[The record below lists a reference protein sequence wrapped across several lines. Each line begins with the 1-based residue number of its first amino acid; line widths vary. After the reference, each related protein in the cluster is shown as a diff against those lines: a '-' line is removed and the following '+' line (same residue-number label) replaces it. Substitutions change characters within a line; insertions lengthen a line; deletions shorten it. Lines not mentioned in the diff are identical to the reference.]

1 MLSRQMQASETVAP
15 VRAAISNVAVHEIGT
30 TAGPD
35 VVTGFLG
42 LIVRLSGARAGAVRK
57 LHADRQSL
65 DLVASVGMPADLR
78 SSDQSRPAGCGVCG
92 AALQNGDLQRTSVE
106 LGCSMCSQRPGG
118 VGLAHAL
125 AVPLYDQDRSIGV
138 LNLFFGDAASV
149 PDDAVDLLRP
159 FGPVLGLVLE
169 NERLARENLVARLA
183 NEREAMA
190 ADIHDAL
197 AQSLTFA
204 RMRMSLLRDAVRAS
218 DTAKGERYC
227 TDIDD
232 ELRGAQA
239 RLRDMIRHFR
249 AGMAG
254 RGLLTSLREMAAEFS
269 VRRDIELRF
278 DCRAKALD
286 LTAEQE
292 LQAFH
297 IVGEALAN
305 VCKHSGARHARLS
318 IERGNGEVQVTVED
332 DGRGAS
338 LGDLDHAAGAPQDD
352 GTHHGLRIMRE
363 RAARAGGRLTVDHLD
378 GGGVRVDLRLPCA
391 GPGQQPAAAS

>member
-1 MLSRQMQASETVAP
+1 MLLRSLHEPETVATARGSSVDVAP
-15 VRAAISNVAVHEIGT
+15 QDGRADANR
-30 TAGPD
+30 D
-35 VVTGFLG
+35 VLTGFLG

-57 LHADRQSL
+57 LNATGDSL
-65 DLVASVGMPADLR
+65 ELVASVGMPTGLR
-78 SSDQSRPAGCGVCG
+78 SDDQSRPANCGICG
-92 AALQNGDLQRTSVE
+92 SALKTADLQRTTSEVSCSV
-106 LGCSMCSQRPGG
+106 SSDSRAPGG
-118 VGLAHAL
+118 VGGHAL
-125 AVPLYDQDRSIGV
+125 AVPLQDQERSIGV
-138 LNLFFGDAASV
+138 LNLFFRSADRV
-149 PDDAVDLLRP
+149 PDDAVEMLRP
-159 FGPVLGLVLE
+159 FGPVLGLALE
-169 NERLARENLVARLA
+169 NERLARENLAARLA

-204 RMRMSLLRDAVRAS
+204 RMRMSLLRDAMRAN

-249 AGMAG
+249 AGMDA
-254 RGLLTSLREMAAEFS
+254 RGLLPSLRELAAEFS
-269 VRRDIELRF
+269 VRRDIALRF

-292 LQAFH
+292 LQVFH

-305 VCKHSGARHARLS
+305 VGKHSGARNARLS
-318 IERGNGEVQVTVED
+318 IERGNGEVRVTVED
-332 DGRGAS
+332 DGRGVA
-338 LGDLDHAAGAPQDD
+338 LGDLAAGPRADD

-363 RAARAGGRLTVDHLD
+363 RAARAGGRLSVDRIN
-378 GGGVRVDLRLPCA
+378 GGGVRVELTLPCT
-391 GPGQQPAAAS
+391 QAASRAAGSI

>member
-1 MLSRQMQASETVAP
+1 VL
-15 VRAAISNVAVHEIGT
+15 
-30 TAGPD
+30 
-35 VVTGFLG
+35 TGFLG

-57 LHADRQSL
+57 LNAAGDSL
-65 DLVASVGMPADLR
+65 ELVASVGMPAELR
-78 SSDQSRPAGCGVCG
+78 SNDQSRPANCGICG
-92 AALQNGDLQRTSVE
+92 SALKTADLQRTTSEVNCSVSDDSR
-106 LGCSMCSQRPGG
+106 GPGG
-118 VGLAHAL
+118 LGGHAL
-125 AVPLYDQDRSIGV
+125 AVPLYDQQRSIGV
-138 LNLFFGDAASV
+138 LNLFFRSADSV
-149 PDDAVDLLRP
+149 PDDAVEMLRP
-159 FGPVLGLVLE
+159 FGPVLGLALE
-169 NERLARENLVARLA
+169 NERLARENLAARLA

-249 AGMAG
+249 AGMDA
-254 RGLLTSLREMAAEFS
+254 RGLLASLRDLAAEFS
-269 VRRDIELRF
+269 VRRDIALRF
-278 DCRAKALD
+278 DCRAKSLD

-305 VCKHSGARHARLS
+305 VGKHSGARNARVS
-318 IERGNGEVQVTVED
+318 IERQSGEVRVTIED
-332 DGRGAS
+332 DGCGAIF
-338 LGDLDHAAGAPQDD
+338 GDLAAAGLRADD

-363 RAARAGGRLTVDHLD
+363 RAARAGGRLSMDRAS
-378 GGGVRVDLRLPCA
+378 GGGVRVELTLPCVQAASRDA
-391 GPGQQPAAAS
+391 GPQ

>member
-1 MLSRQMQASETVAP
+1 MLLRPMHESDTASPARVRSPHAAPHETAAAGSR
-15 VRAAISNVAVHEIGT
+15 
-30 TAGPD
+30 D

-57 LHADRQSL
+57 MEPGGQTLQ
-65 DLVASVGMPADLR
+65 LVASVGMPADLR
-78 SSDQSRPAGCGVCG
+78 SHDLSRPANCGVCG
-92 AALQNGDLQRTSVE
+92 AALKTGDLQGTTLDV
-106 LGCSMCSQRPGG
+106 GCSLCSNKPAPGS
-118 VGLAHAL
+118 VAHAM
-125 AVPLYDQDRSIGV
+125 AVPLYEHDRPIGV
-138 LNLFFGDAASV
+138 LNLFFRDADSV
-149 PDDAVDLLRP
+149 PDDAVELLRP
-159 FGPVLGLVLE
+159 FGPVLGLALE
-169 NERLARENLVARLA
+169 NERLARENLAARLA

-204 RMRMSLLRDAVRAS
+204 RMRMSLLRDAVRAR

-249 AGMAG
+249 AGMGAQ
-254 RGLLTSLREMAAEFS
+254 GLLTSLREMAAEFS

-278 DCRAKALD
+278 DCRAKSLD

-292 LQAFH
+292 LQVFH

-305 VCKHSGARHARLS
+305 VCKHSGARNARLS
-318 IERGNGEVQVTVED
+318 IERKDGAVKVTVED
-332 DGRGAS
+332 DGCGAA
-338 LGDLDHAAGAPQDD
+338 LADLEPAAGRVADD

-363 RAARAGGRLTVDHLD
+363 RAVRAGGRLSVDHVE
-378 GGGVRVDLRLPCA
+378 GGGVRVDLTLPCTDA
-391 GPGQQPAAAS
+391 VGNITATR